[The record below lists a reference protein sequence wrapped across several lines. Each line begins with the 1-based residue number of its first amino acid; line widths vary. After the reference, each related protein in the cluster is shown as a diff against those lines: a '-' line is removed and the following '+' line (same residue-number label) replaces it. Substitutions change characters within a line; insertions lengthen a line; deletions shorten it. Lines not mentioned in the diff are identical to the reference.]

1 MAVDRGPL
9 AEETVVLGF
18 RVFVHV
24 FVPVSTSLVFMG
36 GAPLCPVM
44 EGLSPAFLPHQPLGV
59 CGAGDGVPVTAG
71 T

>member
-9 AEETVVLGF
+9 AEEAVVLES

-24 FVPVSTSLVFMG
+24 CVPVSTSLVFMG
-36 GAPLCPVM
+36 GAPLCPVT
-44 EGLSPAFLPHQPLGV
+44 EGLSPAFLPHQPSGV
-59 CGAGDGVPVTAG
+59 RGAGDGVPVTAG

>member
-9 AEETVVLGF
+9 AEETVVLES

-24 FVPVSTSLVFMG
+24 GVPMSTPLVFMG
-36 GAPLCPVM
+36 GAPLCPVT